1 MTNYSLIR
9 HSLITASISNEKLR
23 SQLGELIITMS
34 EFIKVAKTSDIAP
47 GEKMLVEY
55 EDEDVGL
62 FNLDGEFYAISD
74 VCTHDGGPLVEGH
87 LDGDCI
93 VCPRHGARF
102 NVKTGEQTMP
112 AFAPVPLYQVKIVG
126 DDILIAPK
134 D

>member
-1 MTNYSLIR
+1 
-9 HSLITASISNEKLR
+9 
-23 SQLGELIITMS
+23 MS
-34 EFIKVAKTSDIAP
+34 EFIKVAKTSDLKP

-55 EDEDVGL
+55 EEEDVGL

-74 VCTHDGGPLVEGH
+74 VCTHDDGPLVEGT

-93 VCPRHGARF
+93 ICPRHGARF

-112 AFAPVPLYQVKIVG
+112 AFAPVPLYEVKIDG
-126 DDILIAPK
+126 DDILIAPQ